1 MVSPNPEDPLNSVA
15 ANMMEKSPEE
25 FKKFARS
32 YKKWSNSRLSLSGWK
47 EYFDSLL

>member
-1 MVSPNPEDPLNSVA
+1 MTIESSLQSIIQLMVSPNPEDPLNSVA

-32 YKKWSNSRLSLSGWK
+32 YKK
-47 EYFDSLL
+47 